1 MEAITLLAS
10 TVGIYLILL
19 PVVAELKQPTTY
31 DDRPMACAAFYQYL
45 ARASKDAGDDA
56 DSDRY
61 MAKFKVLYDQGVAN
75 VLAVGGTREQA
86 RKATQNFVD
95 IIGEMAISRPE
106 AVPSLIA
113 MCKREYP

>member
-1 MEAITLLAS
+1 MKAITLLAS

-31 DDRPMACAAFYQYL
+31 DDRPMACAAFCQYL

-61 MAKFKVLYDQGVAN
+61 MAKFKFYMIRASQMFSLSGDEGAGTQSHPKLCRHHRGNGDFKARGGAFADSN
-75 VLAVGGTREQA
+75 VQA
-86 RKATQNFVD
+86 
-95 IIGEMAISRPE
+95 
-106 AVPSLIA
+106 
-113 MCKREYP
+113 